1 MVQTFQNDLFTQYLN
16 VNRDMFNRWTPENKT
31 DVSAPR
37 LWNPYTADYGFSR
50 QYPTETAI
58 TQGAFLTKLSYLRIK
73 NIILGY
79 KLPKKYIQR
88 SKISNLDFSLS
99 LNNFLTITQYKG
111 GPGNSGAAT
120 YPISRSVTFSVNI
133 GF

>member
-37 LWNPYTADYGFSR
+37 LWNPYTA
-50 QYPTETAI
+50 ETAI

-111 GPGNSGAAT
+111 MDPETPGAT

>member
-1 MVQTFQNDLFTQYLN
+1 MSPL
-16 VNRDMFNRWTPENKT
+16 R
-31 DVSAPR
+31 AC
-37 LWNPYTADYGFSR
+37 GFSR

-111 GPGNSGAAT
+111 MDPETPGAT